1 MLQDIK
7 HFTSP
12 YMLILTTAM
21 NYQEDQDGLIQ
32 LISDLNEI
40 QTAGLGIKVSRFL
53 KSIDQKVID
62 YANSIEFPLIEIPE
76 AWNLGDITHHISDDE
91 SEKMND
97 AIKILQELDQMLIKG
112 YGAVLMVQRVSRLLK
127 VPITLINPFD
137 DVEAV
142 SHHHTHNRQLLKE
155 NTKYFKLYKSPQDIK
170 QN

>member
-1 MLQDIK
+1 
-7 HFTSP
+7 
-12 YMLILTTAM
+12 MLILTTAM

-91 SEKMND
+91 SEKMNY
-97 AIKILQELDQMLIKG
+97 ALNIQQELNHMLIKG
-112 YGAVLMVQRVSRLLK
+112 
-127 VPITLINPFD
+127 
-137 DVEAV
+137 
-142 SHHHTHNRQLLKE
+142 
-155 NTKYFKLYKSPQDIK
+155 
-170 QN
+170 

>member
-1 MLQDIK
+1 MLLQHQCRLRSRCLYILQDIK

-76 AWNLGDITHHISDDE
+76 AWNLGDITH
-91 SEKMND
+91 
-97 AIKILQELDQMLIKG
+97 
-112 YGAVLMVQRVSRLLK
+112 
-127 VPITLINPFD
+127 
-137 DVEAV
+137 
-142 SHHHTHNRQLLKE
+142 
-155 NTKYFKLYKSPQDIK
+155 
-170 QN
+170 